1 MAENQAAE
9 RKELKAYSKPMIA
22 EVGKLQ
28 GYLQQSDFDFPVD
41 GGSTMIGTMTFALVM
56 GAT

>member
-28 GYLQQSDFDFPVD
+28 GYLQQNDFATPTD
-41 GGSTMIGTMTFALVM
+41 GGVIMVGTMTFALVM